1 MSMVG
6 FMLMLVAASGLDA
19 PEPTANY
26 ILLAIALVLMIAGLI
41 RDKYID

>member
-1 MSMVG
+1 MITGIG

-26 ILLAIALVLMIAGLI
+26 ILCMVALAVMLVGVAVE
-41 RDKYID
+41 KE